1 MSKKNSVAQHFIS
14 WYRLFCIFQE
24 QPAVT
29 ISNVSNTGGNNVTS
43 EGQCEETNL
52 SSSSDNSDEDIDLSG
67 EGDEGSDLVDEI
79 EAAMCKS
86 VEVEN
91 EIESKAAEQSSSN
104 FDNLESDAS
113 KTRLDLDLVAGIN
126 ASGNVFSDESDD
138 DVVCTE
144 NDEDIEDVSS
154 LQPDTT
160 EQLGDEKTE
169 NGVIEIV
176 ALVENSSDEDCENGQ
191 GPLSHFFSETVR
203 EKFKGMTVKD
213 VFPEYRKNKPL
224 RFSRLFGISP
234 KYDVPSR
241 YAHSRK
247 RKLSAA
253 YKECSEKIHR
263 QQWFFE
269 VEVKPEDIADEYQDF
284 LSRPMFIS
292 PSTGTKTDV
301 PEKSQETE
309 NFCSDSWRE
318 GPAKLWYDMYC
329 TDDNTKSWYGLPRDR
344 VIKEDEAIER
354 IKKNIVETLKGNI
367 SLEEARQLLMINQ
380 TNWEKS
386 VMWDFDDVRA
396 PDASKCDVICAWVP
410 SPTARTLSAFLKAN
424 NLEHRI
430 PDDSAI
436 KETSSKKRRVMPS
449 FFPPQSFELLHEIWE
464 EEILWDIDST
474 DLPLPK
480 EFMLDPADE
489 RLLPVIND
497 EPKVVKSASSSP
509 GNQSNSQSASEK
521 GNDSTDKKQMRR
533 SKILLGK
540 LENTNLRG
548 EPKEL
553 TTNET
558 DNSGRAVGNKPK
570 LHRFNLSNDSFYK
583 SKPETV
589 ISKSLGSLIHHSTPA
604 VQLTQPF
611 FPTYLSVQ
619 RLRHFH
625 RWPLKRYSYG
635 PLSETGFKPVKILAE
650 YIELIKQERE
660 DERQASGGGDMFYM
674 RTADDLSGRDGD
686 LVLAEYSE
694 QHPTLMNQIGMS
706 SKIRHYYKKGAGRN
720 DQGPPS
726 CNYGE
731 VVYTSESP
739 FLGNIRCGESL
750 TVLENNMFRAP
761 IYSHKTK
768 SNDFLIIRC
777 RDAYYIRK
785 VDTVFTVG
793 QQYPLIEVPSPNS
806 KRASHFQRDF
816 LTVFIY
822 RLFWASKDKQKRIKM
837 EDIRAAF
844 GPHYSESS
852 IRKRLKI
859 CADFKRAGYEQ
870 NWWNLKPDFR
880 LPNEEELR
888 RMVSP
893 EESCAYYSMLAA
905 EQRLRDA
912 GYGDK
917 AFTLDDNADDPG
929 ASDDVKVED
938 EVKCAPWNTTRAY
951 LSSIQGKY
959 FLDITGI
966 ADPTGCGEGFSFI
979 RLPARMGKDEDNAL
993 GTEKKRNVTGTD
1005 ADLRKLN
1012 LSQARQIL
1020 LKHKIP
1026 EEEIKKLTRWE
1037 IIDVIRTL
1045 STEKAKTGSGE
1056 SVYDKFARIGKYGST
1071 DYQEKYKDECQRI
1084 FEQQNKVLASNEVLS
1099 SDDESSSD
1107 EDEEDLSE
1115 LAKNVETMMANR
1127 KSSAQIAREKEE
1139 KERKELQKMILSSGK
1154 DGEKE
1159 KNKKESSQQNDDDVD
1174 MSKYSGKILKIYRTF
1189 RNEDTGEEYQRV
1201 ETVRKPDVIH
1211 VYMTI
1216 RETKDVAWMSEF
1228 AAIQQIKKEE
1238 ERKKR
1243 RRYQDQLR
1251 RLERNKMKGKFGPCR
1266 GGKSDGRGG
1275 KTRKDNTSYS
1285 LKVKCGACGMLG
1297 HMKTNSLCPFFGG
1310 NTNNIVPPPSAPNL
1324 DGSLDTVTEDDGESL
1339 IKVEDTKITLGK
1351 GLLDS
1356 VDKKMVG
1363 SSTGASS
1370 SASKKTTGEEESST
1384 QVYRKQYA
1392 SSGMLRKRADPH
1404 VVLCSMFERLI
1415 QEVKQVQGSEYF
1427 HFKVREKDV
1436 PDYYSI
1442 VTQPMDLQKMRDK
1455 CMKKLYKT
1463 RNDFLED
1470 INLIVCNSITYN
1482 GFGHAITT
1490 NANKISEFVQSNF
1503 RSLENKY
1510 AKLEK
1515 KINPLLDDNDQVG
1528 FSFLLREIVHKLK
1541 QIPESTPFHLPVS
1554 KKMAPSYKSKIKIPM
1569 DLDTLW
1575 KNCARHAYRTQEAF
1589 MNHVN
1594 LIQSNSEIFNGP
1606 EHALTLKAKE
1616 IVNMAKIEVSLHA
1629 DYLAKLEK
1637 RIWVAS
1643 QKSVESI
1650 GSSMSP
1656 TGFSDLS
1663 GFSGANQE
1671 EGEYLTVMF
1680 CSHAN

>member
-1 MSKKNSVAQHFIS
+1 MKVETVVINLDEPVLTTEYASHSAELS
-14 WYRLFCIFQE
+14 A
-24 QPAVT
+24 AVKEDDDA
-29 ISNVSNTGGNNVTS
+29 TGQK
-43 EGQCEETNL
+43 ERCEEPNF
-52 SSSSDNSDEDIDLSG
+52 SSSSDDSDEEG
-67 EGDEGSDLVDEI
+67 EDLVDEI
-79 EAAMCKS
+79 EAAMCS
-86 VEVEN
+86 SPTELAS
-91 EIESKAAEQSSSN
+91 IEKNLQQPNDTSSN
-104 FDNLESDAS
+104 SAPPDAS
-113 KTRLDLDLVAGIN
+113 AEPEQEMDIAADIDGSK
-126 ASGNVFSDESDD
+126 NVFSDESNDDVACREEDD
-138 DVVCTE
+138 DDDDEEDEGEKCGDVKSPDADAEKPEVV
-144 NDEDIEDVSS
+144 DEVLKSTIDVTPAEEDVA
-154 LQPDTT
+154 PAEEDVT
-160 EQLGDEKTE
+160 
-169 NGVIEIV
+169 
-176 ALVENSSDEDCENGQ
+176 SDEDCGNGQ
-191 GPLSHFFSETVR
+191 GPLSHFFSETVK

-253 YKECSEKIHR
+253 FKEPSERSQKR
-263 QQWFFE
+263 KWFFE
-269 VEVKPEDIADEYQDF
+269 IDIKPENIEDEYQDF
-284 LSRPMFIS
+284 ISRPMFIS
-292 PSTGTKTDV
+292 LSITSKNEIPEKNLVQESSV
-301 PEKSQETE
+301 PE
-309 NFCSDSWRE
+309 SWRE

-329 TDDNTKSWYGLPRDR
+329 SNNEGMSWYGLPKDR
-344 VIKEDEAIER
+344 VIKEDDAIER
-354 IKKNIVETLKGNI
+354 IKKNITETLKGNI
-367 SLEEARQLLMINQ
+367 SMDEARQLLMINQ
-380 TNWEKS
+380 TGWEKS
-386 VMWDFDDVRA
+386 VMWDFDDVTAR
-396 PDASKCDVICAWVP
+396 DISKCDVICAWVP

-430 PDDSAI
+430 PDDNAI
-436 KETSSKKRRVMPS
+436 RDNSPKKRRMVPS

-489 RLLPVIND
+489 KLLPVIND

-509 GNQSNSQSASEK
+509 GNQSQSASEK
-521 GNDSTDKKQMRR
+521 GNDVADKKQMRR

-548 EPKEL
+548 EPKEV
-553 TTNET
+553 TTTE
-558 DNSGRAVGNKPK
+558 SESSRAVGNKPK

-619 RLRHFH
+619 RLRQFH

-694 QHPTLMNQIGMS
+694 QHPPLMNQIGMS

-720 DQGPPS
+720 DQAHS
-726 CNYGE
+726 AWTYGE

-739 FLGNIRCGESL
+739 FLGNIKRGEAL

-785 VDTVFTVG
+785 VNTVFTVG
-793 QQYPLIEVPSPNS
+793 QEYPLIEVPSPNS

-979 RLPARMGKDEDNAL
+979 RLPARMGKDDENAL
-993 GTEKKRNVTGTD
+993 GAEKKRNVTGTD

-1012 LSQARQIL
+1012 LAQARQIL

-1056 SVYDKFARIGKYGST
+1056 SVYDKFARIGKYGSS

-1084 FEQQNKVLASNEVLS
+1084 FDQQNKVLASDEVLS

-1159 KNKKESSQQNDDDVD
+1159 KNKKESTQQNDDDVD

-1275 KTRKDNTSYS
+1275 GKTNKKDTYS
-1285 LKVKCGACGMLG
+1285 LKVKCGACGMRG
-1297 HMKTNSLCPFFGG
+1297 HMKTNSLCPFFRGM
-1310 NTNNIVPPPSAPNL
+1310 VASWVALKRPCRFSSFFPKVAFW
-1324 DGSLDTVTEDDGESL
+1324 SLF
-1339 IKVEDTKITLGK
+1339 
-1351 GLLDS
+1351 
-1356 VDKKMVG
+1356 
-1363 SSTGASS
+1363 
-1370 SASKKTTGEEESST
+1370 
-1384 QVYRKQYA
+1384 Y
-1392 SSGMLRKRADPH
+1392 
-1404 VVLCSMFERLI
+1404 
-1415 QEVKQVQGSEYF
+1415 
-1427 HFKVREKDV
+1427 
-1436 PDYYSI
+1436 DYVFVCSI
-1442 VTQPMDLQKMRDK
+1442 V
-1455 CMKKLYKT
+1455 Y
-1463 RNDFLED
+1463 
-1470 INLIVCNSITYN
+1470 S
-1482 GFGHAITT
+1482 
-1490 NANKISEFVQSNF
+1490 
-1503 RSLENKY
+1503 
-1510 AKLEK
+1510 
-1515 KINPLLDDNDQVG
+1515 
-1528 FSFLLREIVHKLK
+1528 
-1541 QIPESTPFHLPVS
+1541 
-1554 KKMAPSYKSKIKIPM
+1554 
-1569 DLDTLW
+1569 
-1575 KNCARHAYRTQEAF
+1575 
-1589 MNHVN
+1589 
-1594 LIQSNSEIFNGP
+1594 
-1606 EHALTLKAKE
+1606 
-1616 IVNMAKIEVSLHA
+1616 
-1629 DYLAKLEK
+1629 
-1637 RIWVAS
+1637 
-1643 QKSVESI
+1643 
-1650 GSSMSP
+1650 
-1656 TGFSDLS
+1656 
-1663 GFSGANQE
+1663 
-1671 EGEYLTVMF
+1671 
-1680 CSHAN
+1680 